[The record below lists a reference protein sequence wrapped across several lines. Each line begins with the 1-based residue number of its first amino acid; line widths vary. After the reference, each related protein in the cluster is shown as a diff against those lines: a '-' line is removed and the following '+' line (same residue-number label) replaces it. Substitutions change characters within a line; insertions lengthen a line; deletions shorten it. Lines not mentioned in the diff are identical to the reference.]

1 MSALAY
7 IVAAVVL
14 TALCIAG
21 ALITLRRGGDQL
33 AALTETDKPDPERR
47 EDAL

>member
-21 ALITLRRGGDQL
+21 ALITLRRGADQL
-33 AALTETDKPDPERR
+33 AALTSDTRDDPR
-47 EDAL
+47 DG